1 MTLIRNFEADR
12 KLAHKPADIVFF
24 LVFGADAGLIAERVR
39 RIVRLSVDDA
49 SDPFQ
54 LVRLDGDDIAADP
67 LKLVDEANTIPMFGG
82 RRAVWV
88 EAGAKTIVP
97 ALERLFST
105 PPIGCAI
112 VVEAGAL
119 KKGAPLRDLFE
130 RAKNAYAV
138 ECYPDSREDLERLI
152 ESEARALRLAVEPDA
167 QRLLVSLLGE
177 DRAATRSELSKLLL
191 YAHGEKHVTYEHV
204 EAVVADAST
213 VALDNA
219 INGAFG
225 DRLASLDETIE
236 RVYASGGDH
245 NLLVAGALRH
255 AATLHKARLDIE
267 AGVAPE
273 QAALKFGKAPKARM
287 GEIVRQ
293 LRIWSSDGLAEVIV
307 ALGRTAAQAR
317 GAPRLARASV
327 TRMFWE
333 IARRARSRKVSP

>member
-1 MTLIRNFEADR
+1 MTLVKNFEADK
-12 KLAHKPADIVFF
+12 KLAHKPAEIIFF
-24 LVFGADAGLIAERVR
+24 LVFGGDAGLIAERAR

-82 RRAVWV
+82 RRAIWI
-88 EAGAKTIVP
+88 EAGAKNMLP
-97 ALERLFST
+97 ALEQLFAT
-105 PPIGCAI
+105 PPIDCAI
-112 VVEAGAL
+112 IVEAGAL

-130 RAKNAYAV
+130 RAKNAYAI

-152 ESEARALRLAVEPDA
+152 DAEARALRLAVEPDA

-225 DRLASLDETIE
+225 DRL
-236 RVYASGGDH
+236 G
-245 NLLVAGALRH
+245 
-255 AATLHKARLDIE
+255 
-267 AGVAPE
+267 
-273 QAALKFGKAPKARM
+273 
-287 GEIVRQ
+287 
-293 LRIWSSDGLAEVIV
+293 
-307 ALGRTAAQAR
+307 
-317 GAPRLARASV
+317 
-327 TRMFWE
+327 
-333 IARRARSRKVSP
+333 IAR

>member
-1 MTLIRNFEADR
+1 MTLVKNFEADK
-12 KLAHKPADIVFF
+12 KLAHKPAEIIFF
-24 LVFGADAGLIAERVR
+24 LVFGGDAGLIAERAR

-82 RRAVWV
+82 RRAIWIEV
-88 EAGAKTIVP
+88 GAKNMLP
-97 ALERLFST
+97 ALEQLFAT
-105 PPIGCAI
+105 PPIDCAI
-112 VVEAGAL
+112 IVEAGAL

-130 RAKNAYAV
+130 RAKNAYAI

-152 ESEARALRLAVEPDA
+152 DAEARALRLSVEPDA
-167 QRLLVSLLGE
+167 RRLLVSLLGE

-219 INGAFG
+219 IGGAFG
-225 DRLASLDETIE
+225 DRLGSLDETIE

-245 NLLVAGALRH
+245 NMLLAGALRH
-255 AATLHKARLDIE
+255 ATTLHRARLDIE

-273 QAALKFGKAPKARM
+273 QAAFKFGKGPKPRM
-287 GEIVRQ
+287 DELSRQ
-293 LRIWSSDGLAEVIV
+293 LRIWSSDQLAQIIV
-307 ALGRTAAQAR
+307 ALGKTAAQAR
-317 GAPRLARASV
+317 AAPRLARAST

-333 IARRARSRKVSP
+333 IARRARTRKS